1 MTMAMWY
8 CVIVLT
14 ALSRVKCGLFTCRLL
29 CWCTDEN
36 SECGSSAVPKRRSR
50 PTRRCED

>member
-8 CVIVLT
+8 CVNCT
-14 ALSRVKCGLFTCRLL
+14 EPCGVWSVTHTLL